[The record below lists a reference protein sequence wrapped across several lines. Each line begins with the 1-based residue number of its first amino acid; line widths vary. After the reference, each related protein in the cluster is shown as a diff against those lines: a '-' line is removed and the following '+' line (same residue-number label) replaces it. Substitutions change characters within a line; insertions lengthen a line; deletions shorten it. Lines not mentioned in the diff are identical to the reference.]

1 MFYPGARRLAVTL
14 LAALTTAVLVPSAPA
29 PATPVQAKWPIAV
42 LLCKFLDRPEEPE
55 PPQFFKELLTAEGL
69 GKGGLA
75 DFVAEQSRGRV
86 ALEGGDVHGWYTIPK
101 TYSQW
106 SDEGW
111 YSLNKP
117 KDCVRSA
124 QSQGWTRPPGSALFV
139 IINTAEGGIGRAS
152 YNARGDRTIVL
163 DSTAWTLNRA
173 AYEFGRLNGLNHRLS
188 QFLNQH
194 PTDVGNPYDTM
205 SASTTH
211 FPPSERFG
219 EGAIAPAAPS
229 LDELGWLPGW
239 RVTTLGKDGA
249 GTRTVRLA
257 PIEQPERPGALMV
270 RVPYDPKR
278 PDRYLT
284 VEFRK
289 KTGRSSAIPKD
300 SILIHQYQ
308 ERSWATLLMENETN
322 PTPIQSYRG
331 DGVEIKL
338 DSMTADSAT
347 VTVSTDVTGKCG
359 FDYVPRAAVAGD
371 NACVTPAVRDS
382 TAADNADQPNR
393 LDANGACRWGYVH
406 REITLAD
413 VACVSPTVKNQ
424 AEQDTA
430 ATPARINVAQHV
442 WGPNACQDGYVWR
455 MADDSDYVCVS
466 LETRYQTLDDNA
478 AAAGR
483 WTDGPAGPKSCVQGY
498 VWREAYV
505 GDQAC
510 VTPARRDQAR
520 ADNAAAWERVKEN

>member
-1 MFYPGARRLAVTL
+1 MFYSGARRLAVTL
-14 LAALTTAVLVPSAPA
+14 LAALTFAALVPSAPA
-29 PATPVQAKWPIAV
+29 AARPVQGKWPIAV
-42 LLCKFLDRPEEPE
+42 LLCKFLDRPEEPK
-55 PPQFFKELLTAEGL
+55 PVQFFKELLTAEGL

-86 ALEGGDVHGWYTIPK
+86 ALEGSDVHGWYTIPK
-101 TYSQW
+101 TYAQW
-106 SDEGW
+106 REEGW
-111 YSLNKP
+111 YPWDRP

-124 QSQGWTRPPGSALFV
+124 QSQGWTRPPGSSMFV
-139 IINTAEGGIGRAS
+139 IINTAEGGFTRAS
-152 YNARGDRTIVL
+152 YSGGGDTIVL

-173 AYEFGRLNGLNHRLS
+173 AYDFGRLNGLTLRQS
-188 QFLNQH
+188 QFLNEQ
-194 PTDVGNPYDTM
+194 PTEVDNPYDTM

-219 EGAIAPAAPS
+219 EGAISLAAPS

-239 RVTTLGKDGA
+239 RVTTLGKDGV

-257 PIEQPERPGALMV
+257 PVEQPDRPGALMV
-270 RVPYDPKR
+270 RVPYDPQR
-278 PDRYLT
+278 ADRYLT

-289 KTGRSSAIPKD
+289 KTGRSGAIPKD
-300 SILIHQYQ
+300 TILIHRYQ
-308 ERSWATLLMENETN
+308 GRNQVNLLMENETN

-359 FDYVPRAAVAGD
+359 LQWVPRAAVAGD

-393 LDANGACRWGYVH
+393 LDAYGACRWGYIH

-413 VACVSPTVKNQ
+413 VACVSPTVKYQ

-430 ATPARINVAQHV
+430 ATPARINVAQRV
-442 WGPNACQDGYVWR
+442 WGPNACKDAYVWR
-455 MADDSDYVCVS
+455 MADDPDYVCVS

-478 AAAGR
+478 AAASR

-498 VWREAYV
+498 VWREAFV
-505 GDQAC
+505 GDQVC
-510 VTPARRDQAR
+510 VTPERRDQAR
-520 ADNAAAWERVKEN
+520 ADNAAASERIRDT